1 VIEYCRRTEPNDA
14 RQCRLTFFG
23 ERLLLRSSTGRNGS
37 NCDVDVRVRAEAVA
51 GAPVRTTCPM
61 PLGRSARTNITA
73 RRQLWSAT
81 WL

>member
-37 NCDVDVRVRAEAVA
+37 NCDVDVRVRPILLKNSVNCQFAS
-51 GAPVRTTCPM
+51 M
-61 PLGRSARTNITA
+61 S
-73 RRQLWSAT
+73 
-81 WL
+81 